1 MSEKVIWE
9 GKPSQLVNLS
19 SYLFWLL
26 PITWFG
32 LGIIISLY
40 KYLKVTTHKIKIT
53 NQRIIEEYGIL
64 SKTTEELELFRV
76 KDITLHQSF
85 WYRLLGISVIRLATS
100 DKTSPTHYIVGVV
113 DGKNLRE
120 QLRSVVEKRREEKG
134 VVERDFD

>member
-1 MSEKVIWE
+1 MNEEVIWE

-26 PITWFG
+26 PLMWMG
-32 LGIIISLY
+32 LGLIISLY
-40 KYLKVTTHKIKIT
+40 KYLKVSTHKIKIT

-85 WYRLLGISVIRLATS
+85 WYRLLGISVIRLVTS
-100 DKTSPTHYIVGVV
+100 DKSSPTHSLTGIV
-113 DGKNLRE
+113 DGKKLRE
-120 QLRSVVEKRREEKG
+120 QLRNVVEKRRKDKG

>member
-85 WYRLLGISVIRLATS
+85 WYRLLGISVIRLTTS
-100 DKTSPTHYIVGVV
+100 DKTSPTHSIVGVV

>member
-53 NQRIIEEYGIL
+53 NQRIIEEFGIL

-85 WYRLLGISVIRLATS
+85 WYRLLGISVIRLTTS
-100 DKTSPTHYIVGVV
+100 DKTSPKHSIVGVV